1 MTEQAKV
8 GVQNKSKPRKP
19 ESALGKL
26 RFKLSKTR
34 LRVPLMW
41 LRHRSIRPQDL
52 VFGTYPRSG
61 TTWASFTMFEIFT
74 GEPATFQSVHSTL
87 KGVNKIDEARP
98 ILPGGGRVI
107 GSHESYR
114 KEYTR
119 GVYIVRDVRDVI
131 LSEYAFM
138 SALDRFQGSL
148 DDFIKAFFRGKVH
161 GFGAWPRHVTSWLD
175 SPIAGTP
182 NLLVLGYEDLRR
194 DPEGQ
199 FKRISDFA
207 GFQREPEA
215 IRRAVANN
223 SVDKMR
229 EKELASPRKA
239 SVRGRFIRS
248 GKVQG
253 WKEQLSPE
261 QLQFIESKTEHI
273 LVRLGYP
280 VGTAKVSA
288 ASSQIASEPILA
300 GDSAG
305 RD

>member
-1 MTEQAKV
+1 MTEQVKTE
-8 GVQNKSKPRKP
+8 QKPKRKP
-19 ESALGKL
+19 ESRLGKL
-26 RFKLSKTR
+26 RFQLSKTK

-41 LRHRSIRPQDL
+41 FRHRSLRPQDL

-74 GEPATFQSVHSTL
+74 GEPATFDSVHGAL
-87 KGVNKIDEARP
+87 KGVNKIDDAKQ
-98 ILPGGGRVI
+98 ILPSGGRVI

-114 KEYTR
+114 KEYRR

-138 SALDRFQGSL
+138 TALERFHGSL
-148 DDFIKAFFRGKVH
+148 DDFIKAFFRGTVH
-161 GFGAWPRHVTSWLD
+161 GFGAWPKHVASWLD

-182 NLLVLGYEDLRR
+182 NLLVLRYEDLRR
-194 DPEGQ
+194 DPESQ
-199 FKRISDFA
+199 FGRIAEFA
-207 GFQREPEA
+207 GVKRDAEA
-215 IRRAVANN
+215 IRRAIANN

-239 SVRGRFIRS
+239 SVKGRFIRQ

-253 WKEQLSPE
+253 WKGQLSSQ
-261 QLQFIESKTEHI
+261 QLQLIESKTEHL

-280 VGTAKVSA
+280 VGMASVPTTAQSA
-288 ASSQIASEPILA
+288 VEPLVTT
-300 GDSAG
+300 DSAG

>member
-1 MTEQAKV
+1 MAEQVKIE
-8 GVQNKSKPRKP
+8 QKPKRRP
-19 ESALGKL
+19 ETRLGKL
-26 RFKLSKTR
+26 RFQLSKTKLR
-34 LRVPLMW
+34 LPLMW
-41 LRHRSIRPQDL
+41 FRHRSLRPQDL

-74 GEPATFQSVHSTL
+74 GVAANFNSVHSAL
-87 KGVNKIDEARP
+87 KGVNKIDQAKQ
-98 ILPGGGRVI
+98 ILPSGGRVI

-138 SALDRFQGSL
+138 TALDRFQGSL
-148 DDFIKAFFRGKVH
+148 DDFIQAFFRGTVH
-161 GFGAWPRHVTSWLD
+161 GFGAWPKHVASWLD
-175 SPIAGTP
+175 SPIAGTT
-182 NLLVLGYEDLRR
+182 NLLVLRYEDLRR
-194 DPEGQ
+194 EPENQ
-199 FKRISDFA
+199 FRRIAEFA
-207 GFQREPEA
+207 GVKRDPEA

-239 SVRGRFIRS
+239 SVKGRFIRQ

-253 WKEQLSPE
+253 WKDQLSPE
-261 QLQFIESKTEHI
+261 QLQLIESKTEHL

-280 VGTAKVSA
+280 VGTANAAVTTAHSA
-288 ASSQIASEPILA
+288 VEPLVTT
-300 GDSAG
+300 DSAG